1 MVLIKFIVIVI
12 IVIVINSKS
21 IIKQSK
27 ENTRSYYRKESAA
40 SPPRDGSM
48 RILLNKGCLY
58 DPSLPGRN
66 VRRDDFD
73 VLKWVTVHA
82 HSAKNIIF

>member
-1 MVLIKFIVIVI
+1 MLIKFIVIVI

-48 RILLNKGCLY
+48 RILLNKGLFIR
-58 DPSLPGRN
+58 SRFPGRD
-66 VRRDDFD
+66 VRQDDFD